1 MSRSRC
7 AFLFL
12 CLLQTNLSSILA
24 ENKEVESDGKKKI
37 YKMTACSEMHLHH
50 KLYMIEAAGNF
61 LLPTQQRHSATKG
74 GFAVLPPAVT
84 RENFSAA
91 TEDQTWCLKLSVDS
105 ELLNP
110 FIYL

>member
-1 MSRSRC
+1 
-7 AFLFL
+7 
-12 CLLQTNLSSILA
+12 
-24 ENKEVESDGKKKI
+24 
-37 YKMTACSEMHLHH
+37 MTACSEMHLHH

-110 FIYL
+110 FIYLWIQHNTFTRVLLYKICIMHMDRWQVW